1 MFRPPRLSVRHL
13 LSTLFTVLF
22 AVALLV
28 LPAAPASAEVAH
40 ANLHCTNTIT
50 TDVHPPI
57 TPEFRHH
64 FGTSH
69 GLTGTADCTGTVDGY
84 QVTGTGIYADIAD
97 GTGNCDAGSGKGI
110 YVMRIPTT
118 DGTKT
123 VIARWN
129 YFYDNVLGTAGF
141 TGDLSGTSELIA
153 FDGDCV
159 NTPFS
164 HNTSVFTGTVI
175 T

>member
-1 MFRPPRLSVRHL
+1 MI
-13 LSTLFTVLF
+13 
-22 AVALLV
+22 
-28 LPAAPASAEVAH
+28 LPAVPASAEVAH
-40 ANLHCTNTIT
+40 ANLYCTNTIT

-69 GLTGTADCTGTVDGY
+69 GLTGTA
-84 QVTGTGIYADIAD
+84 
-97 GTGNCDAGSGKGI
+97 
-110 YVMRIPTT
+110 MRIPTT

-175 T
+175 P